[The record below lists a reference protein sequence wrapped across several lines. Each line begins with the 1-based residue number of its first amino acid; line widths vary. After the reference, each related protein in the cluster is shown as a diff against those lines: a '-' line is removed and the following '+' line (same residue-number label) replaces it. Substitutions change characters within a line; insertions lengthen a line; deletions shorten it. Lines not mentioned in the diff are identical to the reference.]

1 MSTLIVCSDKAKDTQ
16 YKPDHE
22 CSCRGNNSR
31 CPALGFPMYQLV
43 TIIYTDN
50 AHLGITHSVVRL
62 SAATFYHSNLIFG
75 YKEQISGG
83 L

>member
-1 MSTLIVCSDKAKDTQ
+1 
-16 YKPDHE
+16 
-22 CSCRGNNSR
+22 
-31 CPALGFPMYQLV
+31 MYQLV
-43 TIIYTDN
+43 TILYTDN

-62 SAATFYHSNLIFG
+62 SAATFYHPNLIFG